1 MKLHLFKYA
10 ALLGMALLSL
20 VSCRKDNGPEVPKDN
35 VEIKMELV
43 EVGEG
48 HISFSVSTKHA
59 ESFAWYCTSNLEE
72 EVKSAEYVFSHGN
85 EENATEESKTVTV
98 EGLDPS
104 TQYLV
109 YAAVRNEFSEQIRSI
124 SASTTAAE
132 VKKYLLREMYPR
144 QVSHITSIR
153 SRDELTVI
161 LTSKGGISIISSP
174 LPLRMRA
181 RSLT

>member
-10 ALLGMALLSL
+10 ALLGMTLLSL
-20 VSCRKDNGPEVPKDN
+20 ASCRKDNGPEAPKDN

-43 EVGEG
+43 EVGDD

-59 ESFAWYCTSNLEE
+59 ETFAWYCTSNLEE

-85 EENATEESKTVTV
+85 EEKPQESKTVTV

-124 SASTTAAE
+124 SASTTAPE
-132 VKKYLLREMYPR
+132 VKTVLAPGD
-144 QVSHITSIR
+144 VSKTSLSYHVIR

-174 LPLRMRA
+174 LQ
-181 RSLT
+181 